1 MIKTLFAL
9 IIFVNIAQ
17 KGKFLKTSAYKKWRY
32 LLRLTVLNFNLEY
45 FRLQMNTKYLIGYL
59 KLDFHIPK
67 ETRLCRLVFLKTTQQ
82 SLILD

>member
-9 IIFVNIAQ
+9 IIFVIIAQ
-17 KGKFLKTSAYKKWRY
+17 KGKFLKMSAYKKWRY
-32 LLRLTVLNFNLEY
+32 LLHLTVLNFNLEY
-45 FRLQMNTKYLIGYL
+45 FRLQINTKYLIGYL